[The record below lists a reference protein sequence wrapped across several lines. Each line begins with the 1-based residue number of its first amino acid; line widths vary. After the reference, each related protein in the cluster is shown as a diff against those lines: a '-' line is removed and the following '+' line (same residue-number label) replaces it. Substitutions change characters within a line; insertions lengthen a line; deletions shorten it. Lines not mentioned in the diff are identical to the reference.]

1 MRGIIMDGNFNNN
14 NNGASNDNL
23 FSNGQNMNNAQNTGN
38 QNQYMGNTQYTNP
51 GQYNNN
57 QFNNQ
62 YNQGYQ
68 NYNNAP
74 RQEGA
79 SGAGTA
85 SLVLGIL
92 GLLSGG
98 GLFSIIGLFLASSA
112 KKKGDTSGVRKAG
125 FITSLIGLIFF
136 ILIIVLL
143 AISIGL
149 GMMVPATIAYT
160 AKSQDANAK
169 QTATSV
175 QTAVIT
181 SVLEPEA
188 IHADDYAD
196 AMVMLD
202 NGVYMSEMSKG
213 ENTVYDLIFESLN
226 ISDPSEVIDKV
237 KNVGGTDIY
246 IDYDV
251 MDNTCVVD
259 IVGTDISVGDD
270 D

>member
-1 MRGIIMDGNFNNN
+1 MDGNFNNNNN

-23 FSNGQNMNNAQNTGN
+23 FSGGQNTGN

-68 NYNNAP
+68 NYNNVP
-74 RQEGA
+74 RSDGA
-79 SGAGTA
+79 SSSGTA

-136 ILIIVLL
+136 ILIIVLVV
-143 AISIGL
+143 ISIGL
-149 GMMVPATIAYT
+149 GMMLPATMAYT
-160 AKSQDANAK
+160 MKSQDANAK

-175 QTAVIT
+175 QTAV
-181 SVLEPEA
+181 SMAVLEPEA

-202 NGVYMSEMSKG
+202 NGVYMSDMSKG
-213 ENTVYDLIFESLN
+213 ENTVYDLIFESLD
-226 ISDPSEVIDKV
+226 ISDSSEIIDKV

>member
-1 MRGIIMDGNFNNN
+1 MDGNSNNN
-14 NNGASNDNL
+14 NNNHGSSNDNL
-23 FSNGQNMNNAQNTGN
+23 FSGGQNNGN
-38 QNQYMGNTQYTNP
+38 QTQYMGNTQYTNP

-68 NYNNAP
+68 NYNNVP
-74 RQEGA
+74 RSDGA
-79 SGAGTA
+79 SSSGTA

-136 ILIIVLL
+136 ILIIVLVV
-143 AISIGL
+143 ISIGL

-175 QTAVIT
+175 QTAV
-181 SVLEPEA
+181 SVAVLEPEA

-202 NGVYMSEMSKG
+202 NGVYMSDMSKG
-213 ENTVYDLIFESLN
+213 ENTVYDLIFESLD
-226 ISDPSEVIDKV
+226 ISDSSEIIDKV

>member
-1 MRGIIMDGNFNNN
+1 MDGNFNNNN

-23 FSNGQNMNNAQNTGN
+23 FSGGQNTGN

-68 NYNNAP
+68 NYNNVP
-74 RQEGA
+74 RSDGA
-79 SGAGTA
+79 SSSGTA

-136 ILIIVLL
+136 ILIIVLVV
-143 AISIGL
+143 ISIGL

-169 QTATSV
+169 QTAKSV
-175 QTAVIT
+175 QTAV
-181 SVLEPEA
+181 SMAVLEPEA

-226 ISDPSEVIDKV
+226 ISDSSEVIDKV

>member
-1 MRGIIMDGNFNNN
+1 MDGNFNNNN

-23 FSNGQNMNNAQNTGN
+23 FSGGQNTGN

-68 NYNNAP
+68 NYNNVP
-74 RQEGA
+74 RSDGA
-79 SGAGTA
+79 SSSGTA

-136 ILIIVLL
+136 ILIIVLVV
-143 AISIGL
+143 ISIGL
-149 GMMVPATIAYT
+149 GMMLPATIAYT

-175 QTAVIT
+175 QTAV
-181 SVLEPEA
+181 SMAVLEPEA

-202 NGVYMSEMSKG
+202 NGVYMSDMSKG
-213 ENTVYDLIFESLN
+213 ENTVYDLIFESLD
-226 ISDPSEVIDKV
+226 ISDSSEIIDKV

>member
-1 MRGIIMDGNFNNN
+1 MDGNFNNN
-14 NNGASNDNL
+14 NNNNNASNDNL
-23 FSNGQNMNNAQNTGN
+23 FSNGQNTGN

-98 GLFSIIGLFLASSA
+98 GLFSIIGLF
-112 KKKGDTSGVRKAG
+112 VRKAG
-125 FITSLIGLIFF
+125 FITSLIGFIFF
-136 ILIIVLL
+136 ILIIVLV

-160 AKSQDANAK
+160 AKSQEAGAK
-169 QTATSV
+169 QTAASV

-181 SVLEPEA
+181 SVLDPDA
-188 IHADDYAD
+188 IRADDYAD
-196 AMVMLD
+196 AMISLD
-202 NGVYMSEMSKG
+202 NGVYLSEMSRG
-213 ENTVYDLIFESLN
+213 ENTVYDLIFDSLN
-226 ISDPSEVIDKV
+226 ISDASEVIDKV
-237 KNVGGTDIY
+237 DNAGGTDIY
-246 IDYDV
+246 IDYDLE
-251 MDNTCVVD
+251 DNTCIVEV
-259 IVGTDISVGDD
+259 VGTDISVGDD

>member
-1 MRGIIMDGNFNNN
+1 MDGNFNNNN

-23 FSNGQNMNNAQNTGN
+23 FSDGQNTGN

-68 NYNNAP
+68 NYNNVP
-74 RQEGA
+74 RSDGA
-79 SGAGTA
+79 SSSGTA

-98 GLFSIIGLFLASSA
+98 GLFSIIGLVLASSA

-136 ILIIVLL
+136 ILIIVLV

-149 GMMVPATIAYT
+149 GMMVPATMAYT
-160 AKSQDANAK
+160 QKSQDANAK

-175 QTAVIT
+175 QTAV
-181 SVLEPEA
+181 SMAVLEPEA

-226 ISDPSEVIDKV
+226 ISDSSEVIDKV

>member
-14 NNGASNDNL
+14 NNNGASNDNL
-23 FSNGQNMNNAQNTGN
+23 FSGGQNTGN

-68 NYNNAP
+68 NYNNVP
-74 RQEGA
+74 RSDGA
-79 SGAGTA
+79 SSSGTA

-136 ILIIVLL
+136 ILIIVLVV
-143 AISIGL
+143 ISIGL

-169 QTATSV
+169 QTAKSV
-175 QTAVIT
+175 QTAV
-181 SVLEPEA
+181 SMAVLEPEA

-226 ISDPSEVIDKV
+226 ISDSSEVIDKV

>member
-1 MRGIIMDGNFNNN
+1 MDGNFNNNNN

-23 FSNGQNMNNAQNTGN
+23 FSGGQNTGN

-68 NYNNAP
+68 NYNNVP
-74 RQEGA
+74 RSDGA
-79 SGAGTA
+79 SSSGTA

-160 AKSQDANAK
+160 AKSQDAGAK
-169 QTATSV
+169 QTAASV

-181 SVLEPEA
+181 SVLDPDA
-188 IHADDYAD
+188 IRADDYAD
-196 AMVMLD
+196 AMISLD
-202 NGVYMSEMSKG
+202 NGVYLSEMSRG
-213 ENTVYDLIFESLN
+213 ENTVYDLIFDSLN
-226 ISDPSEVIDKV
+226 ISDASEVIDKV
-237 KNVGGTDIY
+237 DNAGGTDIY
-246 IDYDV
+246 IDYDLE
-251 MDNTCVVD
+251 DNTCVVD

>member
-1 MRGIIMDGNFNNN
+1 MDGNFNNN

-23 FSNGQNMNNAQNTGN
+23 FSDGQNTGN

-68 NYNNAP
+68 NYDNAL

-79 SGAGTA
+79 SSSGTA

-136 ILIIVLL
+136 ILIIVLV

-149 GMMVPATIAYT
+149 GMMVPATLAYT
-160 AKSQDANAK
+160 QKSQDANAK

-175 QTAVIT
+175 QTAVFMA
-181 SVLEPEA
+181 VLEPEA

-202 NGVYMSEMSKG
+202 NGVYMSDMSKG
-213 ENTVYDLIFESLN
+213 ENTIYDLIFESLN
-226 ISDPSEVIDKV
+226 ISDSSEVIDKV

-251 MDNTCVVD
+251 MDNTCVVE

>member
-1 MRGIIMDGNFNNN
+1 MDGNFNNNN

-23 FSNGQNMNNAQNTGN
+23 FSGGQNTGN

-68 NYNNAP
+68 NYNNVP
-74 RQEGA
+74 RSDGA
-79 SGAGTA
+79 SSSGTA

-136 ILIIVLL
+136 ILIIVLVV
-143 AISIGL
+143 ISIGL

-169 QTATSV
+169 QTAKSV
-175 QTAVIT
+175 QTAV
-181 SVLEPEA
+181 SMAVLEPEA

-202 NGVYMSEMSKG
+202 NGVYMSDMSKG
-213 ENTVYDLIFESLN
+213 ENTVYDLIFESLD
-226 ISDPSEVIDKV
+226 ISDSSEVIDKV

>member
-1 MRGIIMDGNFNNN
+1 MDGNFNNNN

-23 FSNGQNMNNAQNTGN
+23 FSGGQNTGN

-68 NYNNAP
+68 NYNNVP
-74 RQEGA
+74 RSDGA
-79 SGAGTA
+79 SSSGTA

-136 ILIIVLL
+136 ILIIVLVV
-143 AISIGL
+143 ISIGL

-175 QTAVIT
+175 QTAV
-181 SVLEPEA
+181 SMAVLEPEA

-226 ISDPSEVIDKV
+226 ISDSSEVIDKV